1 MATKKGTGTL
11 WHIRAEGFGECY
23 VAADNWE
30 QATVEAAKAFR
41 APWRLVA
48 SKCEEISRSTY
59 VRNVCPKCGRI
70 FNREGVLCTLCL
82 ESERTYREEAART
95 AKAAAAREI
104 RRFYREERE
113 KAEV

>member
-41 APWRLVA
+41 IPWRLVA
-48 SKCEEISRSTY
+48 SKCEEIGRSTY

-82 ESERTYREEAART
+82 ESECTYREEAART
-95 AKAAAAREI
+95 AKEAAAREI
-104 RRFYREERE
+104 RRFYRRERE
-113 KAEV
+113 KI